1 MDLILGTRQNS
12 YGTKPLTGVGA
23 GLAVGAP
30 VPNSPHAWRSP
41 AASITNASVLRIA
54 VGTRRSVV
62 VPPPN
67 CPSWPRPQQKARPDR
82 FRAHVY
88 APPAATAAHSSL
100 VVTAPGRMC
109 CRFEPS
115 PNCPLV
121 FRPQQ

>member
-30 VPNSPHAWRSP
+30 VPNSPRAFDPQQSTRPFLVTPHAWRSP
-41 AASITNASVLRIA
+41 AVSITNASVLRIA

-67 CPSWPRPQQKARPDR
+67 CPSWPRPQQKARDR
-82 FRAHVY
+82 KSTRLNSSHVRISY
-88 APPAATAAHSSL
+88 A
-100 VVTAPGRMC
+100 
-109 CRFEPS
+109 
-115 PNCPLV
+115 V
-121 FRPQQ
+121 FCL